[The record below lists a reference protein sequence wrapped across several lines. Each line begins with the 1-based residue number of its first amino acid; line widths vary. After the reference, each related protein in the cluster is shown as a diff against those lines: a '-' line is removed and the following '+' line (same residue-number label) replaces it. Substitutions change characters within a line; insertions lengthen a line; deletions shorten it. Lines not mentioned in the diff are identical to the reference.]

1 VPFLVPPPARPI
13 QAGPADRFLAQK
25 AARAG
30 TCVHPAP
37 LTLLQVPQ
45 RQCARAAQPLASTA
59 TGIFAATS
67 VAAGARSIQQ
77 SPHRSTFRTASL
89 ASATAQLHQHSS
101 TSARL
106 QQPHSTSSTACTLHQ
121 HFCTSTMQ
129 SHRRSCP
136 HATHILSQTSRPP
149 APVAWHR
156 ARHRPQVPH
165 SLAHPHSFAP
175 MLPTLP
181 QIAPSHATSVRRSA
195 SAAMAAVAAPRTA
208 FFPRCITPPHSSIA
222 TQRLAAE
229 AALTPRAGLS
239 NGYPPR
245 FFHRCRAAS
254 FPIRRRRAPA
264 IAVVRQRLGRRRYAR
279 SLRQR

>member
-1 VPFLVPPPARPI
+1 MRPCRSASC
-13 QAGPADRFLAQK
+13 QHCHRHF
-25 AARAG
+25 RRN
-30 TCVHPAP
+30 
-37 LTLLQVPQ
+37 Q
-45 RQCARAAQPLASTA
+45 RSRRCAFHSA
-59 TGIFAATS
+59 
-67 VAAGARSIQQ
+67 VAALPA
-77 SPHRSTFRTASL
+77 SPV
-89 ASATAQLHQHSS
+89 QQHSCTS
-101 TSARL
+101 TPTRL
-106 QQPHSTSSTACTLHQ
+106 RACSNPDSSRSTACTLHQ

-149 APVAWHR
+149 APVALHR

-239 NGYPPR
+239 NV
-245 FFHRCRAAS
+245 FHRCRAAS

-279 SLRQR
+279 SLRQRQRQHVR